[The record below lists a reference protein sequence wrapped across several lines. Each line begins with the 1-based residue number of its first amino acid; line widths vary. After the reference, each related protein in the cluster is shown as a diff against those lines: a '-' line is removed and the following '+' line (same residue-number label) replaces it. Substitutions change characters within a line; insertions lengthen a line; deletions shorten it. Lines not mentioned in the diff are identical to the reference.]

1 MRVTGVFTKD
11 KTERFA
17 HTELR
22 EDDQVK
28 VETEME
34 LSSLQKIKE
43 ERKDLPLEHR
53 LHGPADTLILDFGG
67 PEK

>member
-1 MRVTGVFTKD
+1 MSLQ
-11 KTERFA
+11 KTRQRDL
-17 HTELR
+17 HTEPR

-53 LHGPADTLILDFGG
+53 PHGPADTLILDFGG